1 MTLSELR
8 TKEVIDVQDGRR
20 LGRVMDLEF
29 CPASSRITALAVPSE
44 TTFLQSLRGERCG
57 LVIPWDHIRR
67 IGDDVI
73 LVSTAGCAQTSP
85 GWEMHE

>member
-1 MTLSELR
+1 MARKSLELL
-8 TKEVIDVQDGRR
+8 TESMFYV
-20 LGRVMDLEF
+20 LMSL
-29 CPASSRITALAVPSE
+29 
-44 TTFLQSLRGERCG
+44 LRGERCG